1 MARSDGE
8 FFTIRIVWL
17 VLVFVN
23 ATCQSERRIYPD
35 LSTTTSVSHSA
46 FVNVIGINNSSGDS
60 WNKAARPFQFNQQR
74 ACLCCRNG
82 CDLQMGNLTCHQV
95 SHFTRDYLADC
106 SASIVSLNI
115 VEGRFKT
122 MKESGLFEGEY
133 PALRKLS
140 IRNSHLEQAE
150 QWPVPQQ
157 LIELDFSNNSRL
169 DFIAWN
175 VFKQSVQLEI
185 LILANNKLDR
195 IPDVISMM
203 NGNSRLSTL
212 ELSGNEWDCQGNF
225 QWVLTLHEQG
235 VLLNGDSLTCHD
247 AQHKESWIDLSYS
260 IIKREN
266 NKKTVAA
273 ECRSRTSGCYCEFV
287 SAGIGGRGSY
297 TVQVDCS
304 NRQMTSLPAELP
316 NFTNEL
322 DVSGNNL
329 TSLDQVIKYRNPP
342 LKVLIADSNR
352 IESIRNLSGSDFM
365 RNFSRFSL
373 RHNFITPSEIP
384 LDDIVQVPFEF
395 QFKYI
400 YLYNN
405 SWECDCNTAT
415 RVRDWLW
422 KYRHVVNDSSQL
434 LCSRDGKKIPVLHLL
449 PNQVCDDPNYL
460 RNATSEAEMN
470 ERNISILHSIIY
482 VEVAAIAVLGLKLAY
497 DSWHYFRHGQLP
509 WIATKLL

>member
-1 MARSDGE
+1 MARTDGE
-8 FFTIRIVWL
+8 FFTIVWL
-17 VLVFVN
+17 VLVLVSG
-23 ATCQSERRIYPD
+23 TCQGEWRMYPD

-46 FVNVIGINNSSGDS
+46 FINANGINNPSGSDS
-60 WNKAARPFQFNQQR
+60 WNKAVRPSKLDQQR
-74 ACLCCRNG
+74 ACPCCRDE
-82 CDLQMGNLTCHQV
+82 CDFQTGNLTCHQV
-95 SHFTRDYLADC
+95 FNFTSDYLDEC
-106 SASIVSLNI
+106 SAYIVSLNI
-115 VEGRFKT
+115 VEGQFKT
-122 MKESGLFEGEY
+122 VNQSGLLHGKY
-133 PALRKLS
+133 PKLRRLS

-150 QWPVPQQ
+150 LWPVPQQ
-157 LIELDFSNNSRL
+157 LIELDLSNNSRL
-169 DFIAWN
+169 QFINWI
-175 VFKQSVQLEI
+175 VFKQAINLEM

-195 IPDVISMM
+195 IPDMISMM
-203 NGNSRLSTL
+203 NETSRLSTL
-212 ELSGNEWDCQGNF
+212 ELSGNEWNCQGNF
-225 QWVLTLHEQG
+225 QWVLTLHERG
-235 VLLNGDSLTCHD
+235 ILLNGDNLKCRD
-247 AQHKESWIDLSYS
+247 AKHNESWIDLSYS

-266 NKKTVAA
+266 NKKTVDA
-273 ECRSRTSGCYCEFV
+273 ECRSRTSGCYCEFD
-287 SAGIGGRGSY
+287 SAGIAGRGSY

-322 DVSGNNL
+322 DVSGNDL
-329 TSLDQVIKYRNPP
+329 TSLDQVMKYRNSP

-352 IESIRNLSGSDFM
+352 IESIRNLSGSDFI

-373 RHNFITPSEIP
+373 RHNSIKPSELP
-384 LDDIVQVPFEF
+384 LDDIVQVEFEF
-395 QFKYI
+395 QVKYI

-415 RVRDWLW
+415 KVRDWLW
-422 KYRHVVNDSSQL
+422 KYHHVVNDSSHI

-460 RNATSEAEMN
+460 RNATSDAELK
-470 ERNISILHSIIY
+470 EQNISILHSIIY